1 MSTLF
6 FIKVTLDTTEQLL
19 ENRFRR
25 ISKKTEIYRF
35 FDEYKILSEIYHR
48 ISILTKIF

>member
-19 ENRFRR
+19 ENRFGR

-35 FDEYKILSEIYHR
+35 FDEYKILF
-48 ISILTKIF
+48 KICH

>member
-6 FIKVTLDTTEQLL
+6 FIKVTLDTTEQLPK
-19 ENRFRR
+19 NRFGR
-25 ISKKTEIYRF
+25 ISKKPKNHRF
-35 FDEYKILSEIYHR
+35 FDEYKILSEIYNR